1 MKKFIASILLTI
13 GCCFMLTACDEV
25 PDRVEPVVNGTS
37 RFQYIGQDTI
47 TQNGE
52 GFAGDVIQYYVD
64 NETYIVYVVMVNRNG
79 NGTWAGFTP
88 LIDSD
93 GTYVTYDEFK
103 NHKEK
108 D

>member
-1 MKKFIASILLTI
+1 MKKFIASILI
-13 GCCFMLTACDEV
+13 AIASCCILTACDEV
-25 PDRVEPVVNGTS
+25 PDRVEPVVNDTS

-79 NGTWAGFTP
+79 NATWAGFTP

-93 GTYVTYDEFK
+93 GTYVTYDEFIA
-103 NHKEK
+103 E

>member
-1 MKKFIASILLTI
+1 MKRFIASILLTI
-13 GCCFMLTACDEV
+13 CCCFLLTACDETS
-25 PDRVEPVVNGTS
+25 DRIEPVVNDTS
-37 RFQYIGQDTI
+37 RFQYIGQDSI

-52 GFAGDVIQYYVD
+52 GEAGDVIQYYVD
-64 NETYIVYVVMVNRNG
+64 NETSIVYIVMINRAG

-93 GTYVTYDEFK
+93 GAYITYDEFIA
-103 NHKEK
+103 E